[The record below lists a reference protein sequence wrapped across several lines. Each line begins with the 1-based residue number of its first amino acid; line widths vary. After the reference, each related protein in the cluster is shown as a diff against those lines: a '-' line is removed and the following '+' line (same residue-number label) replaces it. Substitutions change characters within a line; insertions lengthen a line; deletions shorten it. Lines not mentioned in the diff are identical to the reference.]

1 MDDSRYPVPSA
12 RPRVPLQIMDLQIV
26 WYTFLMSLW
35 TVSDTVSAHE
45 QCMFTYLFSYV
56 RLRVRVTQP
65 SGQIYIYT
73 YICVYGM
80 YTYIHICIWQSDF
93 LGLRGEGR
101 RHGSKEEFVH
111 RELFLVAE
119 SPKGWSS
126 PLWRW
131 SCCDTFRENRKLR
144 RHGAM
149 WRKQHKIM
157 CKFA

>member
-12 RPRVPLQIMDLQIV
+12 RPRVPLQIMDIQIV

-35 TVSDTVSAHE
+35 TVLTLCLPTCSA
-45 QCMFTYLFSYV
+45 CLLIYLAMWGLESEWHSP
-56 RLRVRVTQP
+56 L
-65 SGQIYIYT
+65 GKYIH
-73 YICVYGM
+73 IHKCIWHV
-80 YTYIHICIWQSDF
+80 YIHICIWQSDF
-93 LGLRGEGR
+93 LKLGGEGR